1 MTATPDSLAALLRER
16 ARSNTGTY
24 RFLRDGKEVA
34 SELNHATLHAQANAL
49 GRLLNAD
56 IPPGARALLL
66 YPPGLDFLP
75 AFFACIN
82 AGIVAV
88 PAPPLDSVRLK
99 HSLPRLQAIV
109 ADAEPAAILTT
120 ESLRADLSGRAD
132 HALGRLAWYGTDA
145 LFGADLTCFEG
156 PHNEQLSPP
165 EASQLAYL
173 QYTSGSTSSP
183 RGVMLSHANVL
194 SNLGYLQRGF
204 DCDAH
209 SSCVTWMPYFH
220 DYGLVEGLLQPLY
233 SGIDCYVLS
242 PLTLLKRPHRWLETL
257 SRFKAT
263 HTHAPNFAYEMC
275 LERVTPEQLRRLDL
289 SSWRV
294 AGNGAEPVRAATLA
308 RFAERFRPCGF
319 SARTFYP
326 AYGLAE
332 ATLFVTA
339 RSHDRAAV
347 SLELDAAA
355 LEQHQVRTV
364 ESGFS
369 QATREVVCCG
379 LPQPGTDIRI
389 VDPASN
395 REVAAE
401 QVGEIWV
408 SSPSV
413 ALGYWHRPESSS
425 ETFDARLEQQPTAGP
440 FLRTGDLG
448 FMHDGHLYVTG
459 RLKDLIVIAGVNH
472 YPQDIEWTALQACPA
487 IRPEHCAA
495 IAVECDGQERLV
507 LLAEAG
513 MRQHDWQPEFARLR
527 EVISAQHGVQ
537 VYEIVILGRGGI
549 YKTSSGKVQRQ
560 ACVAAYESDRLDVVE
575 RSSARSVSV
584 QPKPSSEG
592 QQSLLTWMCEQL
604 AGALDVPTAA
614 INPRDTFAALG
625 LDSRSSVALVGALED
640 YLGSAELSPTLL
652 WRYPTATA
660 LSEYLVSGHRQLGPE
675 SEAQARRQA
684 SADSPIAIVGM
695 ACRVPGA
702 DDTQAFWQLLSE
714 GRQALGAHA
723 RLPGVEAGFIDD
735 IDSFDADFFGLSV
748 GEAQAMDPQQRLLLE
763 VSTHALEDA
772 GLLPA
777 KLAGTKMGVFIGIS
791 SADFAFEQ
799 FGRRDA
805 GAQVNAYAGTGMAF
819 SIAANRLSY
828 HYDLR
833 GPSMAIDTAC
843 SSSLVAVHQA
853 CVSLRSGES
862 SAALVGGVNLIGGPH
877 WQLALERAG
886 MLSPH
891 RRCRTF
897 GADADGYAR
906 GEGCA
911 VVVLKRLDDATAD
924 GDRVLGVI
932 QGSAVN
938 QDGRS
943 NGMTAPNPLAQQA
956 VIAEAL
962 AAAGAPVE
970 SIQYVEAHGTG
981 TRLGDPIEVEAL
993 QSVLGANRS
1002 TEDVCFI
1009 GSAKANIGHLEAA
1022 AGIAG
1027 LVKAVLCLRHSA
1039 IPPQPAFGALNPL
1052 LKLDGTAFRVPTQV
1066 HPWPAASVA
1075 RAAVSSFGFG
1085 GTNAHVVVDAVV
1097 TTHEAPSSPTAPATQ
1112 QRHVL
1117 PISAHH
1123 PRSLQALA
1131 LAYADRFEA
1140 DDSIEIAA
1148 LCRAA
1153 ATKREHHRYRLA
1165 VVARTCNQ
1173 LAARLRSAVQRA
1185 GAANESAANAAT
1197 CGYLFTGQGSQ
1208 YLGMGRQLYDAEPVF
1223 RAVLDECDVL
1233 SSRWLKRPLLSV
1245 MFGDDA
1251 QLLNQTAFTQPTLF
1265 ALEVALA
1272 RLWQSWGITP
1282 NGLLGHS
1289 VGEYAG
1295 AYVAGVFDLETGLAL
1310 ISQRAQLIQSLPLDG
1325 AMLAVMTTADD
1336 ATERVAPHAAAVSVA
1351 AINGPRNIVIAGRR
1365 EQLESLQAVWAE
1377 GGVRSRFLPVS
1388 HAFHSPLLDPIVE
1401 RFNKLASSFDY
1412 QAPNVPLV
1420 SNVTAS
1426 FHDAA
1431 PNADYWTQH
1440 LRQPVRFAEG
1450 LRTLHAHT
1458 QCFVE
1463 LGPKPLLSALGAQTV
1478 GSADVH
1484 WLSSLREG
1492 QNDERV
1498 IKGAAA
1504 ALYEAGHDLNWS
1516 GFAPAQSPSAHVELP
1531 QYPFHRQAF
1540 PRSSAAER
1548 DDSTAKIYQ
1557 ALADST
1563 SHIQTANH
1571 ASSVPVSQWAFSP
1584 VWEAWSGGR
1593 VSPGAAQHLVL
1604 ADATDIGELLAAR
1617 LRDSGAEASVISG
1630 QVPSTVPAGSTS
1642 LTVWC
1647 LWGLDLP
1654 TIAALDASHMASAL
1668 HRVSQQLIELVSTLG
1683 SWSGRAFNLCLVTR
1697 DAVTTTRQSGA
1708 RPGRRSSILGSI
1720 LWGAGRSLRHEHPA
1734 WQLSLVDIEAAD
1746 ATTAARILFEE
1757 ANCDERAAE
1766 AAWRTGTNGPE
1777 RLTLRLRSF
1786 PLETH
1791 DHAPPGLGGTWVIT
1805 GGLGQLGLHLAQW
1818 LTDRGVKHLLLLG
1831 RRAPQEAAASRFRE
1845 WAERDVKVIS
1855 APVDITDFAA
1865 LQSCLEALP
1874 GDWPDV
1880 LSIVHAAGVL
1890 DDALLHQQ
1898 SPARVA
1904 DVLAPKVL
1912 GGWNLHKLS
1921 LAKPVEHF
1929 VLFSSATGLLGN
1941 PGQAAY
1947 GGANH
1952 FLDALADYR
1961 ASANLPA
1968 LSLAWSAWESAAADP
1983 TLSARLAQHGLAPI
1997 PMEQGLLALGH
2008 ALAAAPASL
2017 ALLPRRQ
2024 DQPLHH
2030 PLLGTDAPQRRQ
2042 DTTATPVVTALRALD
2057 DGQRRDA
2064 LLAHLL
2070 ALAAGVRGM
2079 SVDDIDAQI
2088 GFFDQGFDSMN
2099 AIELRNQVQADF
2111 GVALPATVAFDYPT
2125 PDKLAGLLLAET
2137 GLAGQSEVV
2146 APVDAATSSMDR
2158 FPSDL
2163 DGIAVVGMGCR
2174 MPGGVASPQALW
2186 SLLMDEVDAISEI
2199 PANRWDADRFFSSNP
2214 DEPGTISTRMGGFV
2228 DDVDLFDP
2236 VFFGISPREARHLDP
2251 QQRLLMEVCWETLEH
2266 AGIPPSSLDG
2276 SQTGVFVGISTNDYL
2291 QRINR
2296 EHAEIDAYL
2305 GTGNALSVAANRL
2318 SFHLGL
2324 EGPSLAIDT
2333 ACSSSL
2339 VAIHQ
2344 ACQSLRSGES
2354 DLALA
2359 GGVNLLLDPTVS
2371 INHSRARMLAPD
2383 GRCKA
2388 FSAAANGFV
2397 RSEGCAL
2404 VLLKRVS
2411 DALRDGDRVLAVVRG
2426 SAVNQDGRTSGLTAP
2441 NGPAQ
2446 ARVIRRALAQARLS
2460 PNDVDVVEAHG
2471 TGTALGDP
2479 IEAGALDS
2487 VFGGGAR
2494 ADALVIG
2501 SIKTNVGHLESA
2513 AGVAGLQ
2520 KTILSLANGVI
2531 PAHLHCRERS
2541 AAIDWANMR
2550 LQVPTVA
2557 QTWPERGGARRAGI
2571 SSFGFGGTNA
2581 HLVVEQAPPVGS
2593 RSPAAL
2599 DVYVLPLSAKSE
2611 TALRQLATSVA
2622 RLLRTTE
2629 DALVDICHTA
2639 ACGRDHF
2646 ANRLVIVGDDAKA
2659 MAGAIE
2665 QWLSEDRCDAT
2676 NTFVLS
2682 SRPVTNAEEV
2692 SSSQARPA
2700 DATQAALQLGRR
2712 YMRGAAV
2719 DWAACYQALDV
2730 AKVDFPGHPF
2740 ERQSYWVHS
2749 KDERRDGPPALAIEW
2764 RPTATVPAAPPF
2776 AAGHWLILADDE
2788 GVGSAL
2794 AATYFNSAT
2803 KFTLVFEG
2811 HDNGQ
2816 SRRLVR
2822 DDEAAANALMDELGP
2837 LTGVISLW
2845 ALNQTDSARDMAAHR
2860 TARDWLAWAQRLD
2873 RLPETPVFWAVTRD
2887 AVAVTP
2893 EDPVTGC
2900 PDASALGL
2908 GRSIALER
2916 PNLWGGMVDLSSTL
2930 DTAGAAAVVAQA
2942 VASGVSDVS
2951 LVMRNGRLL
2960 APTLTKLPVDA
2971 PAQGSIRAD
2980 ASYLISGGLGS
2991 LGRAF
2996 ALWLVDQ
3003 GARSLW
3009 LLGRSGSNAGDSAAF
3024 VERLTANGVEV
3035 QVAAVD
3041 VCDAGAVCQQLAEWR
3056 ANSPPLRGVV
3066 HAAGVGEYAPF
3077 ESIDWDHC
3085 HNVMAAKTQG
3095 TLALHHVTVDDQLDF
3110 FLGCSSIAAVWGG
3123 QQQLAYSAANAW
3135 LNAFCAYRRA
3145 GGRPATALNL
3155 GPIKDSRMVRDEH
3168 TDTLR
3173 RLGLN
3178 LLDMDQVLAEL
3189 PALITC
3195 DSAAVVVADG
3205 DWQRFGG
3212 LYGARRATT
3221 LFDDLLAEHEQPHSE
3236 PRLGGQDFSRPVDLG
3251 SQTLSDWLTQ
3261 RLGSALDLPVDRIDR
3276 NTKLTDMGLDS
3287 LLAMEL
3293 RASIEVQF
3301 DVTVELAD
3309 LFDGLTI
3316 NDLADRLQREP
3327 AAEPDSS
3334 AGDDDWVSG
3343 AI

>member
-1 MTATPDSLAALLRER
+1 
-16 ARSNTGTY
+16 
-24 RFLRDGKEVA
+24 
-34 SELNHATLHAQANAL
+34 
-49 GRLLNAD
+49 
-56 IPPGARALLL
+56 
-66 YPPGLDFLP
+66 
-75 AFFACIN
+75 
-82 AGIVAV
+82 
-88 PAPPLDSVRLK
+88 
-99 HSLPRLQAIV
+99 
-109 ADAEPAAILTT
+109 
-120 ESLRADLSGRAD
+120 
-132 HALGRLAWYGTDA
+132 
-145 LFGADLTCFEG
+145 
-156 PHNEQLSPP
+156 
-165 EASQLAYL
+165 
-173 QYTSGSTSSP
+173 
-183 RGVMLSHANVL
+183 MLSHANVL

-204 DCDAH
+204 GCDAH
-209 SSCVTWMPYFH
+209 SICVTWMPYFH

-233 SGIDCYVLS
+233 SGVDCYVLS

-275 LERVTPEQLRRLDL
+275 LKRVKPEQLRQLDL
-289 SSWRV
+289 SSWGV

-308 RFAERFRPCGF
+308 RFAERFGPCGF

-339 RSHDRAAV
+339 RSHDRAAA

-364 ESGFS
+364 EPGFS
-369 QATREVVCCG
+369 QPAREVVCCG

-389 VDPASN
+389 VNPASN
-395 REVAAE
+395 HEVGAE

-413 ALGYWHRPESSS
+413 ALGYWNRPESSS
-425 ETFDARLEQQPTAGP
+425 ETFGARLEQQPTAGP

-448 FMHDGHLYVTG
+448 FVHDGHLYVTG

-472 YPQDIEWTALQACPA
+472 YPQDIEWTALKECPA

-495 IAVECDGQERLV
+495 IAVERDGQERLV

-513 MRQHDWQPEFARLR
+513 VRQHDWQPEFAQLR

-537 VYEIVILGRGGI
+537 VHEIVILGRGGI
-549 YKTSSGKVQRQ
+549 YKTSSGKVQRR
-560 ACVAAYESDRLDVVE
+560 ACLAAYESDRLDVVE
-575 RSSARSVSV
+575 RSGTSAASV
-584 QPKPSSEG
+584 QPKTSSAG
-592 QQSLLTWMCEQL
+592 QQSLLTWMCDQL

-625 LDSRSSVALVGALED
+625 LDSRASVALVGALED
-640 YLGSAELSPTLL
+640 YLGSGELSPTLL
-652 WRYPTATA
+652 WRYPTAAA
-660 LSEYLVSGHRQLGPE
+660 LSEYLGSAHRRLDQD
-675 SEAQARRQA
+675 SDAQANLRA
-684 SADSPIAIVGM
+684 STDSPIAIVGM
-695 ACRVPGA
+695 ACRLPGA

-723 RLPGVEAGFIDD
+723 RLPGVEAGFLDD
-735 IDSFDADFFGLSV
+735 IDSFDADFFGLS
-748 GEAQAMDPQQRLLLE
+748 GSEAQAMDPQQRLLLE
-763 VSTHALEDA
+763 VSRHAMEDA

-777 KLAGTKMGVFIGIS
+777 KLAGTRVGVFVGIS

-805 GAQVNAYAGTGMAF
+805 EAQVNAYAGTGMAF

-853 CVSLRSGES
+853 CVSLRAGES

-891 RRCRTF
+891 RRCRSF
-897 GADADGYAR
+897 DADADGYAR

-911 VVVLKRLDDATAD
+911 VVVLKRLGDATAD

-956 VIAEAL
+956 VIGEAL
-962 AAAGAPVE
+962 AAAGAPAE

-993 QSVLGANRS
+993 QTVLGPGRS

-1022 AGIAG
+1022 AGIVG
-1027 LVKAVLCLRHSA
+1027 LVKAVLCLRHAA

-1052 LKLDGTAFRVPTQV
+1052 LKLDGTAFRVPTQL
-1066 HPWPAASVA
+1066 HHWPAASVA

-1085 GTNAHVVVDAVV
+1085 GTNAHVVVDAA
-1097 TTHEAPSSPTAPATQ
+1097 TNAHRAPSSSTAPVTQ
-1112 QRHVL
+1112 QCHLL
-1117 PISAHH
+1117 PISARH

-1131 LAYADRFEA
+1131 LAYADRLEA
-1140 DDSIEIAA
+1140 NDSFEIAS

-1153 ATKREHHRYRLA
+1153 ATQREHHPYRLA
-1165 VVARTCNQ
+1165 VVAGTGDE
-1173 LAARLRSAVQRA
+1173 LAAQLRAAAQRT
-1185 GAANESAANAAT
+1185 GAADASAANAAT

-1223 RAVLDECDVL
+1223 RAVLDECDAL

-1251 QLLNQTAFTQPTLF
+1251 HLLNQTAFTQPTLF

-1295 AYVAGVFDLETGLAL
+1295 AHLAGVFDLETGLAL

-1336 ATERVAPHAAAVSVA
+1336 AIERVEPHAATVSVA
-1351 AINGPRNIVIAGRR
+1351 AINGPRSIVVAGRR

-1377 GGVRSRFLPVS
+1377 DGVRSRFLPVS

-1420 SNVTAS
+1420 SNVTGA

-1440 LRQPVRFAEG
+1440 LRQPVRFAQG

-1458 QCFVE
+1458 RCFVE
-1463 LGPKPLLSALGAQTV
+1463 LGPKPSLSALGAQTI
-1478 GSADVH
+1478 GSADIH
-1484 WLSSLREG
+1484 WLPSLREG
-1492 QNDERV
+1492 QNDESV

-1504 ALYEAGHDLNWS
+1504 ALYEAGHDLDWS
-1516 GFAPAQSPSAHVELP
+1516 GLAAAQSASAHVELP
-1531 QYPFHRQAF
+1531 QYPFHRRAF
-1540 PRSSAAER
+1540 PRAGEAQR
-1548 DDSTAKIYQ
+1548 DDSTATIYQ
-1557 ALADST
+1557 ALAAST
-1563 SHIQTANH
+1563 SHIQTTNQV
-1571 ASSVPVSQWAFSP
+1571 SPVPVSQWAFSP
-1584 VWEAWSGGR
+1584 VWEPWSGGR

-1604 ADATDIGELLAAR
+1604 ADDGGTGELLAAR
-1617 LRDSGAEASVISG
+1617 LRDGGAEASVISG
-1630 QVPSTVPAGSTS
+1630 QVPSTVPAGSTP

-1654 TIAALDASHMASAL
+1654 PIADLDASHVALAL

-1683 SWSGRAFNLCLVTR
+1683 SWSGRAFDLRLVTR
-1697 DAVTTTRQSGA
+1697 DAVTTTRQSGVGAA
-1708 RPGRRSSILGSI
+1708 RGSGILSSI

-1757 ANCDERAAE
+1757 ANGDERAAE
-1766 AAWRTGTNGPE
+1766 AAWRTGPNGPE
-1777 RLTLRLRSF
+1777 RLTLRLHSY

-1791 DHAPPGLGGTWVIT
+1791 AHAPRLGGTWVIT

-1818 LTDRGVKHLLLLG
+1818 LTDQGVEHLLLLG
-1831 RRAPQEAAASRFRE
+1831 RRAPQEAAASRLRE
-1845 WAERDVKVIS
+1845 WAERGVNVIS
-1855 APVDITDFAA
+1855 APIDITDFEA
-1865 LQSCLEALP
+1865 LQRCLEALP
-1874 GDWPDV
+1874 GDWPNV
-1880 LSIVHAAGVL
+1880 LGIVHAAGVL

-1898 SPARVA
+1898 SPGRVA
-1904 DVLAPKVL
+1904 EVLAPKVL

-1921 LAKPVEHF
+1921 LVKPVEHF

-1952 FLDALADYR
+1952 FLDALAEYR

-1968 LSLAWSAWESAAADP
+1968 LSLAWSAWEGAAADP
-1983 TLSARLAQHGLAPI
+1983 SLSARLAQHGLAPI
-1997 PMEQGLLALGH
+1997 PMEQGLVALGH
-2008 ALAAAPASL
+2008 ALAAAPVSL

-2024 DQPLHH
+2024 GQPLRH

-2057 DGQRRDA
+2057 GGKRRDA
-2064 LLAHLL
+2064 LLQQLL
-2070 ALAAGVRGM
+2070 ELAAGVRGM
-2079 SVDDIDAQI
+2079 SVDDIDSQI

-2137 GLAGQSEVV
+2137 GLADESGTV
-2146 APVDAATSSMDR
+2146 APVNAATNAADR
-2158 FPSDL
+2158 LPSDL

-2186 SLLMDEVDAISEI
+2186 SLLMEEVDAISEI
-2199 PANRWDADRFFSSNP
+2199 PGNRWDAGRFFSTNP

-2228 DDVDLFDP
+2228 DDVDYFDP

-2296 EHAEIDAYL
+2296 EYAEIDAYL

-2318 SFHLGL
+2318 SFHLGF

-2344 ACQSLRSGES
+2344 ACQSLRAGES

-2359 GGVNLLLDPTVS
+2359 GGVNLLLDPAVS

-2397 RSEGCAL
+2397 RSEGCGL

-2411 DALRDGDRVLAVVRG
+2411 DAVRDGDRVLAIVRG

-2460 PNDVDVVEAHG
+2460 PNDIDVVEAHG

-2487 VFGGGAR
+2487 VFGDGAR

-2531 PAHLHCRERS
+2531 PAHLHCRERN
-2541 AAIDWANMR
+2541 AAIDWANMS

-2557 QTWPERGGARRAGI
+2557 QTWPDRGGARRAGI

-2581 HLVVEQAPPVGS
+2581 HLIVEQAPPVAS
-2593 RSPAAL
+2593 RLAVAL
-2599 DVYVLPLSAKSE
+2599 DAYVLPLSAKSE
-2611 TALRQLATSVA
+2611 SALRQLAMSVA
-2622 RLLRTTE
+2622 RFLRTSNE
-2629 DALVDICHTA
+2629 ALVDICYTA

-2646 ANRLVIVGDDAKA
+2646 ANRLVVVGDDAKR

-2665 QWLSEDRCDAT
+2665 QWLIEDQCEASDT
-2676 NTFVLS
+2676 WVLS

-2692 SSSQARPA
+2692 SLPQTRLA
-2700 DATQAALQLGRR
+2700 DATQEALQQGRR

-2719 DWAACYQALDV
+2719 DWAACYQALGV

-2749 KDERRDGPPALAIEW
+2749 KDERRDRPPALALEW
-2764 RPTATVPAAPPF
+2764 RPTAAAPAAQPM

-2788 GVGSAL
+2788 GVGAAL
-2794 AATYFNSAT
+2794 AATYSNSAT

-2811 HDNGQ
+2811 QDNGH

-2822 DDEAAANALMDELGP
+2822 DDEAAANALMDDLGP
-2837 LTGVISLW
+2837 LTGVVSLW
-2845 ALNQTDSARDMAAHR
+2845 ALNQADPERDLAAHR

-2873 RLPETPVFWAVTRD
+2873 RLPETPVLWAVTRD
-2887 AVAVTP
+2887 AVAATP

-2900 PDASALGL
+2900 QDASALGL

-2916 PNLWGGMVDLSSTL
+2916 PHLWGGMVDLPSTL
-2930 DTAGAAAVVAQA
+2930 NAAGSAAAVAQ
-2942 VASGVSDVS
+2942 VIASGDSDVS
-2951 LVMRNGRLL
+2951 LVMRDGRLL

-2971 PAQGSIRAD
+2971 PALDSIRAD

-3009 LLGRSGSNAGDSAAF
+3009 LLGRGGSNAGDSAAF
-3024 VERLTANGVEV
+3024 VERLTAKGVEV
-3035 QVAAVD
+3035 RVAAVD
-3041 VCDAGAVCQQLAEWR
+3041 VCDAAALRHQLAEWR
-3056 ANSPPLRGVV
+3056 SDSPPLCGVV

-3077 ESIDWDHC
+3077 ESIDWHHC

-3095 TLALHHVTVDDQLDF
+3095 ALALHNVTVEDPLNF

-3145 GGRPATALNL
+3145 RGRPATALNL

-3178 LLDMDQVLAEL
+3178 LLDLDQVLAGL
-3189 PALITC
+3189 PALIAC
-3195 DSAAVVVADG
+3195 DSAAVVVADV
-3205 DWQRFGG
+3205 DWQRFAG
-3212 LYGARRATT
+3212 LYSSRRATT
-3221 LFDDLLAEHEQPHSE
+3221 LFDDLLAQHQQPHSE
-3236 PRLGGQDFSRPVDLG
+3236 PQLGSAQDSSRPVDLG

-3261 RLGSALDLPVDRIDR
+3261 RLGSALDLPVERIDR
-3276 NTKLTDMGLDS
+3276 DTKLTDMGLDS

-3327 AAEPDSS
+3327 ADEPGSS

-3343 AI
+3343 AL